1 MHQCDLVHTVS
12 TFHDFSSHERG
23 AGLAIDHLD
32 EKQGTE
38 DAKWLEDKR
47 KYLLEEKVLPQ
58 FHRATVRALES

>member
-1 MHQCDLVHTVS
+1 MRYASMRPCTHGLY
-12 TFHDFSSHERG
+12 FSRFLF
-23 AGLAIDHLD
+23 ARARWLAVDHLD

-47 KYLLEEKVLPQ
+47 KLEEKVLPQ